1 MAGIGADMSGN
12 KRKASRKSRK
22 RWFFFILIVVLAV
35 MFIRSEW
42 IGRTIYP
49 VYFKTEIK
57 QHAAAYG
64 QDPLLIAAIIRV
76 ESNFKEDA
84 VSSKGALGIMQLMP
98 DTAAWI
104 LQKEAEFKELTVQDA
119 GSRADAGIRLGT
131 WYIKELNRQFGGNLP
146 VVIAA
151 YNAGPN
157 RVKQWL
163 SDQVWDGSEQTIRN
177 IPYGETRHY
186 VQRVLYYYKKY
197 QEIYDPL

>member
-1 MAGIGADMSGN
+1 MSQ
-12 KRKASRKSRK
+12 KRRRSGRKSRK
-22 RWFFFILIVVLAV
+22 RWFLLLLLVVLAA

-49 VYFKTEIK
+49 VHFKSEIK
-57 QHAAAYG
+57 QHADTFG

-76 ESNFKEDA
+76 ESNYKEDA
-84 VSSKGALGIMQLMP
+84 VSRKGALGIMQLMP

-104 LQKEAEFKELTVQDA
+104 LQKEASFKDVTVQDA
-119 GSRADAGIRLGT
+119 GSSADAGIRLGT
-131 WYIKELNRQFGGNLP
+131 WYIKELNRQFDGNLP
-146 VVIAA
+146 VMLAA

-157 RVKQWL
+157 RVRQWL
-163 SDQVWDGSEQTIRN
+163 NDQVWDGSEQTVKN

-197 QEIYDPL
+197 QEVYDSL